1 MNRSMLRRLVANQ
14 LLVVVLFAVL
24 TTTHLVWQFF
34 REGAGE
40 YDQHML
46 GTARTILKAVEPLRD
61 RPEQMLHDLGVAT
74 QSIRA
79 IFAQEKTKR
88 PLGESD
94 YQLVVRLL
102 DGAGQVL
109 YQMPPDIKLPTVS
122 ALQEHFS
129 FESDKRQWRL
139 STVHSKTSDLVLQLA
154 ETENAA
160 DRDMLGI
167 VLQYIVLPTVVFLP
181 FAGLMTWWVSQRG
194 LSPLHE
200 LANMISKR
208 TPNDMQALGPVALY
222 TETAPVV
229 KEINELLE
237 RLRATLARER
247 EFLAD
252 AAHELR
258 TPLAVVQAQAHVLRH
273 AVEDSEKSKAA
284 LELDLG
290 VGRAAGLIKKLL
302 VSARVSGEDFAPR
315 LEWVDLNAFVQERV
329 ALLST
334 LAAHKHIEMELNVKS
349 RVRVH
354 IDRES
359 FVSAVDNVIDNA
371 IRYTPVGGAIVIDID
386 VDAHSQV
393 SLRVA
398 DNGVGIPRELHER
411 VFERFFRVNSSEHV
425 GSGLGLSIVKRVLAL
440 HGGDVKLS
448 TGLDQRGLAVA
459 MTLPH
464 GLQASPQ

>member
-1 MNRSMLRRLVANQ
+1 MKKSMLRRLVANQ

-46 GTARTILKAVEPLRD
+46 GTARTILKAVEPLRE
-61 RPEQMLHDLGVAT
+61 RPDQMLHDLAVAT
-74 QSIRA
+74 QSVRA

-102 DGAGQVL
+102 DGADQLL
-109 YQMPPDIKLPTVS
+109 YQMPPDIKLPAAS
-122 ALQEHFS
+122 MLEEHFS
-129 FESDKRQWRL
+129 FESDKRQWRT
-139 STVHSKTSDLVLQLA
+139 STVRSKTTGLVLQLA

-167 VLQYIVLPTVVFLP
+167 VLQFIVLPTVVFLP

-222 TETAPVV
+222 AETAPVV
-229 KEINELLE
+229 KEINGLLQ

-273 AVEDSEKSKAA
+273 ANDEADKTKASQE
-284 LELDLG
+284 LEQG
-290 VGRAAGLIKKLL
+290 VGRAAGLINKLL

-315 LEWVDLNAFVQERV
+315 LESLELNALVQERV
-329 ALLST
+329 ALLSS
-334 LAAHKHIEMELNVKS
+334 LAARKNIDMSLNAQARVK
-349 RVRVH
+349 VC

-371 IRYTPVGGAIVIDID
+371 IRYTPAGGNIEIEIVQER
-386 VDAHSQV
+386 DAMV
-393 SLRVA
+393 RLRVA
-398 DNGVGIPRELHER
+398 DNGVGIPHELHER
-411 VFERFFRVNSSEHV
+411 VFERFFRVDSSEQV
-425 GSGLGLSIVKRVLAL
+425 GSGLGLAIVKRVLAL
-440 HGGDVKLS
+440 HGGEVSLS

-459 MTLPH
+459 LTLP
-464 GLQASPQ
+464 AAA